1 MARWVAVARLG
12 AYLTAKHAP
21 LPRAPQICPK
31 VTPMARTNPLTFL
44 QQVRS
49 ETAKVTWPTRREVGV
64 STIMVLMLTTLTA
77 VFFFL
82 VDLLIRTGL
91 GAILGLVS

>member
-1 MARWVAVARLG
+1 MPPR
-12 AYLTAKHAP
+12 AYLDARCGAEQAHDVNP
-21 LPRAPQICPK
+21 PGDE
-31 VTPMARTNPLTFL
+31 PMARTNPLTFL

-64 STIMVLMLTTLTA
+64 STVMVLVLSTLTA
-77 VFFFL
+77 AFFFL

-91 GAILGLVS
+91 GAILGLVG

>member
-1 MARWVAVARLG
+1 
-12 AYLTAKHAP
+12 
-21 LPRAPQICPK
+21 
-31 VTPMARTNPLTFL
+31 MARTNPLTFL
-44 QQVRS
+44 QQVRA

-64 STIMVLMLTTLTA
+64 STIMVLMLASLTA

-91 GAILGLVS
+91 GALLGLVA

>member
-1 MARWVAVARLG
+1 MA
-12 AYLTAKHAP
+12 
-21 LPRAPQICPK
+21 
-31 VTPMARTNPLTFL
+31 MTNPLTFL

-64 STIMVLMLTTLTA
+64 STVMVLVLTSLTA

-82 VDLLIRTGL
+82 VDYLIRSGL
-91 GAILGLVS
+91 GILLQFAS